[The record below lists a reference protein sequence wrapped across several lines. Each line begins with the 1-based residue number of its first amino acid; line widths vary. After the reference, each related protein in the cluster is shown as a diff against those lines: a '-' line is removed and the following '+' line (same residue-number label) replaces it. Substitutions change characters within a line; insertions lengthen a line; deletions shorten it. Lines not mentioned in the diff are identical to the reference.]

1 MLGDN
6 LEQLDFCYWQ
16 MLIVRVFPNMDN
28 IRKETVLETVEH
40 ILSMVMMGDEWIP
53 ENSQMFHC
61 LCR

>member
-40 ILSMVMMGDEWIP
+40 ILSMGNDGG
-53 ENSQMFHC
+53 
-61 LCR
+61 